1 MENKTD
7 NKDDILINLKIVTD
21 GIIKD
26 LMPNNGLASWKN
38 TPIGLKFIKD
48 DSTKFY
54 MGVNLWIE
62 ITENQLIGTN
72 DEGTMQHMKY
82 TYPWITNFLE
92 IKKLV
97 N

>member
-1 MENKTD
+1 
-7 NKDDILINLKIVTD
+7 
-21 GIIKD
+21 
-26 LMPNNGLASWKN
+26 
-38 TPIGLKFIKD
+38 
-48 DSTKFY
+48 